1 MEFQDVQRQLP
12 VSMEAEQAVLGS
24 VLVDPDSL
32 NQVADFLTADS
43 FSTDYHREIWLAMK
57 ELYLHDRNID
67 VVTLIDILVKRGV
80 YKNDEEGRSYITIL
94 AELVPVAANIK
105 DYATIVRDKSL
116 LRQLIEAC
124 SEITETAFSAHDEV
138 ETILERAEQKIFSIV
153 QGNNNRN
160 FTHIKDVLVG
170 VYDHLRKLN
179 VDPDSMKGIPTG
191 FGDLDRVLVGL
202 GESDLV
208 LVGARP
214 GMGKTSFALN
224 IASSAARNTKKAV
237 AVFSLEMSCEQL
249 VQRMISSEALI
260 DSYVM
265 RNGNL
270 SGDDWKNLAHAASAL
285 SECDIWIDDTT
296 GISVTGM
303 KAKLRRLKNLGLVVI
318 DYLQLMTADK
328 QSDNRAQEVSDI
340 SRNLKLLAKELHVP
354 VICCAQLNRS
364 TESRTEKIPMLSDL
378 RDSGAIEQDADIVMF
393 LYRPEY
399 YNDSKEAKGGTVE
412 IQQNIAQ
419 VIVAK
424 NRHGATGK
432 VDMGWFGQYTK
443 FTSLSDLNDQTTAG

>member
-12 VSMEAEQAVLGS
+12 VSIEAEQAVLGS
-24 VLVDPDSL
+24 VLVDPESL
-32 NQVADFLTADS
+32 NQVADFLTAEA

-80 YKNDEEGRSYITIL
+80 YKNDEEGRAYITIL

-105 DYATIVRDKSL
+105 DYAAIVRDKSL

-124 SEITETAFSAHDEV
+124 SEITETAFAAHDEA
-138 ETILERAEQKIFSIV
+138 ETILEQAEQKIFSIV

-160 FTHIKDVLVG
+160 FTHIKEVLVG
-170 VYDHLRKLN
+170 VYDYLRKLN

-224 IASSAARNTKKAV
+224 IAASAARSTKKAV

-270 SGDDWKNLAHAASAL
+270 SGDDWKNLAHAASSL

-296 GISVTGM
+296 GITVTGM

-328 QSDNRAQEVSDI
+328 QSDNRAQEVADI

-378 RDSGAIEQDADIVMF
+378 RDSGAIEQDADIVLF

-399 YNDSKEAKGGTVE
+399 YNDSKESKGGTVE
-412 IQQNIAQ
+412 IQQNVAQ